1 MSLPAAKTEL
11 TVVMTSFI
19 CDLASSPFQIA
30 FQNSESDPYAADTVT
45 GIVVLLPALKWL
57 IPEAELF
64 LKSQEK
70 NRNHRKKEHMKYTL
84 ILWQSD

>member
-11 TVVMTSFI
+11 TVVMTSLI

-45 GIVVLLPALKWL
+45 GIVVLLPASMLMDDDSSRLCLLKVGVSVA
-57 IPEAELF
+57 I
-64 LKSQEK
+64 S
-70 NRNHRKKEHMKYTL
+70 
-84 ILWQSD
+84 